1 MAAYVT
7 PEEIPALCPELEG
20 QIEEMT
26 PLLDGASD
34 DVDAMCFGRIRQIG
48 IDNLTDFQREKVK
61 KAVCYHTAFLAS
73 YGDAVSSP
81 LSSYGINGVSM
92 SFDASKVV
100 QQGNVT
106 TSPKAYS
113 QLMQSGLA
121 YRGLWR

>member
-7 PEEIPALCPELEG
+7 PEEIPVLCPELAG
-20 QIEEMT
+20 QVEEMT

-34 DVDAMCFGRIRQIG
+34 DVDALCFGRIRQAG
-48 IDNLTDFQREKVK
+48 IENLSDFQREKVK
-61 KAVCYHTAFLAS
+61 KAVCYHAAFLNA
-73 YGDAVSSP
+73 YGDEVDSP

-92 SFDASKVV
+92 SFDASKVI

-113 QLMQSGLA
+113 QLIQSGLA
-121 YRGLWR
+121 YRGIR